1 VKPLDV
7 LLLEDDLELG
17 PALVLALER
26 GGLAARW
33 IRLVA
38 TAKEHLVKDR
48 FSLAVLDI
56 GLPDGSGLELLTWI
70 RSQRMSVPVIM
81 LTARS
86 NVADRVHALD
96 NGADDYLPKPFAFEE
111 FLSRAR
117 ALIRRGSGFSS
128 RILTIRNVR
137 VDIEAHLVWKDGVE
151 VELSPSEFSMLSHLM
166 SRLGRVLTRANIEQS
181 LGMIDGQESNVIEV
195 HVHHLRRKLGA
206 ELIRTV
212 RGVGY
217 VIDPPIVQ

>member
-1 VKPLDV
+1 MNV
-7 LLLEDDLELG
+7 LVLEDDLELG
-17 PALVLALER
+17 PALVRALER
-26 GGLAARW
+26 GGLPARW

-38 TAKEHLVKDR
+38 AAKEQLVKDH

-56 GLPDGSGLELLTWI
+56 GVPDGSGLELLAWM
-70 RSQRMSVPVIM
+70 RRQSMSVPVIM

-86 NVADRVHALD
+86 DIEDRVHALD

-111 FLSRAR
+111 FLSRSR
-117 ALIRRGSGFSS
+117 ALIRRGAGFSS
-128 RILTIRNVR
+128 NTLTVRNIQ
-137 VDIEAHLVWKDGVE
+137 VDIKSHLVWKDDVE
-151 VELSPSEFSMLSHLM
+151 VELSAIEFSMLSHFM
-166 SRLGRVLTRANIEQS
+166 SRLGRVLTRANIEQA
-181 LGMIDGQESNVIEV
+181 LGMIDGRESNVIEV

-217 VIDPPIVQ
+217 VIDRPPLP

>member
-1 VKPLDV
+1 MDV
-7 LLLEDDLELG
+7 LVLEDDLELG
-17 PALVLALER
+17 PALVRALER
-26 GGLAARW
+26 GGLPARW

-38 TAKEHLVKDR
+38 AAKEQLVKDH

-56 GLPDGSGLELLTWI
+56 GVPDGSGLELLAWM
-70 RSQRMSVPVIM
+70 RRQSMSVPVIM

-86 NVADRVHALD
+86 DIEDRVHALD

-111 FLSRAR
+111 FLSRSR
-117 ALIRRGSGFSS
+117 ALIRRGAGFSS
-128 RILTIRNVR
+128 NTLTVRNIQ
-137 VDIEAHLVWKDGVE
+137 VDIKSHLVWKDDVE
-151 VELSPSEFSMLSHLM
+151 VELSALEFSMLRHFM
-166 SRLGRVLTRANIEQS
+166 SRLGRVLTRANIEQA
-181 LGMIDGQESNVIEV
+181 LGMIDGRESNVIEV

-217 VIDPPIVQ
+217 VIDRPPLP